1 MEIKLNHNIEF
12 ILNLLKEEGQ
22 GYIVGGFVRD
32 IFLGLNPKDCIEMRD
47 DMEIKLNHNIE
58 FILNLLKE
66 EGQGYIVGGFVRDI
80 FLGLNPKDCD
90 FVTDIEYERLKEI
103 FKKFK
108 PKEMGKHFG
117 IIQIKIDGIPYEI
130 AKMREDIGIP
140 LDRKVQKVEFT
151 KNIYDDLKRRDFTIN
166 AIAYDG
172 EKFYFGE
179 KSKEDIENIDRKVQ
193 KVEFTKNIYDDLKR
207 RDFTINA
214 IAYDGEKFYFG
225 EKSKE
230 DIENKILRFVGD
242 CTQRIKE
249 DPLRILRYFRFL
261 ATKDLKYFPETI
273 DEIKKSKNLIQNLSG
288 DCTQRIKE
296 DPLRIL
302 RYFRFLATK
311 DLKYFP
317 ETIDEIKKSKNLIQN
332 LSAERIRNESSKIIT
347 GKNAYKVLKLMSE
360 NKILEEIIPEWSE
373 TIGFDQKNVHH
384 IYTVDDHIL
393 KSLELTSRDLITRLA
408 VLFHD
413 IGKPRCYTFGE
424 DGQGHF
430 YKHEKYS
437 VEIAEKLML
446 NLKFS
451 KLDTE
456 RVCKIIRYHSLY
468 RQNIDEIF
476 VY

>member
-1 MEIKLNHNIEF
+1 
-12 ILNLLKEEGQ
+12 
-22 GYIVGGFVRD
+22 
-32 IFLGLNPKDCIEMRD
+32 
-47 DMEIKLNHNIE
+47 MEIKLNHNIE

-103 FKKFK
+103 FKNFK

-117 IIQIKIDGIPYEI
+117 IIQIKIGGTPYEI

-151 KNIYDDLKRRDFTIN
+151 KNIN
-166 AIAYDG
+166 
-172 EKFYFGE
+172 
-179 KSKEDIENIDRKVQ
+179 
-193 KVEFTKNIYDDLKR
+193 DDLKR

-230 DIENKILRFVGD
+230 DIENKVLRFV
-242 CTQRIKE
+242 
-249 DPLRILRYFRFL
+249 
-261 ATKDLKYFPETI
+261 
-273 DEIKKSKNLIQNLSG
+273 G

-332 LSAERIRNESSKIIT
+332 LSAERIRDEFSKIIT

-360 NKILEEIIPEWSE
+360 NKILEEIIPEWSK
-373 TIGFDQKNVHH
+373 TIGFDQKNIHH
-384 IYTVDDHIL
+384 IYTVDEHIL
-393 KSLELTSRDLITRLA
+393 KSLELTSRDLIIRLA

-476 VY
+476 VKKMLNRFGEEDLYRYLEVVEADRRTHNNDICNLEDLDQIKTILKKIQETKPPLSMKDLKISGKDLLKVGVPKGKIIGEILDYLMEKVLEDENLNNYETLINLAINYKDRPET

>member
-1 MEIKLNHNIEF
+1 
-12 ILNLLKEEGQ
+12 
-22 GYIVGGFVRD
+22 
-32 IFLGLNPKDCIEMRD
+32 
-47 DMEIKLNHNIE
+47 MEIKLNHNIE

-103 FKKFK
+103 FKNFK

-117 IIQIKIDGIPYEI
+117 IIQIKIGGIPYEI

-179 KSKEDIENIDRKVQ
+179 KSKEDIENKV
-193 KVEFTKNIYDDLKR
+193 
-207 RDFTINA
+207 
-214 IAYDGEKFYFG
+214 
-225 EKSKE
+225 
-230 DIENKILRFVGD
+230 LRFV
-242 CTQRIKE
+242 
-249 DPLRILRYFRFL
+249 
-261 ATKDLKYFPETI
+261 
-273 DEIKKSKNLIQNLSG
+273 G

-332 LSAERIRNESSKIIT
+332 LSAERIRDEFSKIIT

-360 NKILEEIIPEWSE
+360 NKILEEIIPEWSK
-373 TIGFDQKNVHH
+373 TIGFDQKNIHH
-384 IYTVDDHIL
+384 IYTVDEHIL
-393 KSLELTSRDLITRLA
+393 KSLELTSRDLIIRLA

-413 IGKPRCYTFGE
+413 TGKPRCYTFGE

-451 KLDTE
+451 KIDTE
-456 RVCKIIRYHSLY
+456 RVCKIIKYHSLY

-476 VY
+476 VKKMLNRFGEEDLYRYLEVVEADRRTHNNDVCNLEDLEQIKTILKKIQETKPPLSMKDLKISGKDLLKVGVPKGKIIGEILDYLMEKVLEDENLNNYETLINLAINYKDRPET

>member
-12 ILNLLKEEGQ
+12 ILNLLK
-22 GYIVGGFVRD
+22 R
-32 IFLGLNPKDCIEMRD
+32 
-47 DMEIKLNHNIE
+47 
-58 FILNLLKE
+58 

-90 FVTDIEYERLKEI
+90 FVTDIDYERLKEI

-117 IIQIKIDGIPYEI
+117 IIQIKIGGIPYEI
-130 AKMREDIGIP
+130 AKLREDIGTP
-140 LDRKVQKVEFT
+140 LDRKT
-151 KNIYDDLKRRDFTIN
+151 
-166 AIAYDG
+166 
-172 EKFYFGE
+172 
-179 KSKEDIENIDRKVQ
+179 Q

-273 DEIKKSKNLIQNLSG
+273 DEIKKSKNLIQNLS
-288 DCTQRIKE
+288 
-296 DPLRIL
+296 
-302 RYFRFLATK
+302 
-311 DLKYFP
+311 
-317 ETIDEIKKSKNLIQN
+317 
-332 LSAERIRNESSKIIT
+332 AERIRDELNKIII

-360 NKILEEIIPEWSE
+360 NKILEEIIPEWSK
-373 TIGFDQKNVHH
+373 TIGFDQKNIHH

-393 KSLELTSRDLITRLA
+393 KSLEITSKDLITRLA

-413 IGKPRCYTFGE
+413 IGKPVCYTFGE

-451 KLDTE
+451 KIDTE

-476 VY
+476 VKKMLNRFGEEDIYRYLEVVEADRRTHNNDICNLEDLDQIKTILKKIQETKPPLSMKDLKISGKDLLKVGVPKGKIIGEILDYLMEKVLEDENLNNYETLINLAINYKDRPET

>member
-1 MEIKLNHNIEF
+1 
-12 ILNLLKEEGQ
+12 
-22 GYIVGGFVRD
+22 
-32 IFLGLNPKDCIEMRD
+32 
-47 DMEIKLNHNIE
+47 MEIKLNHNIE

-103 FKKFK
+103 FKNFK

-117 IIQIKIDGIPYEI
+117 IIQIKIGGIPYEI

-140 LDRKVQKVEFT
+140 L
-151 KNIYDDLKRRDFTIN
+151 
-166 AIAYDG
+166 
-172 EKFYFGE
+172 
-179 KSKEDIENIDRKVQ
+179 DRKVQ

-273 DEIKKSKNLIQNLSG
+273 DEIKKSKNLIQNLS
-288 DCTQRIKE
+288 
-296 DPLRIL
+296 
-302 RYFRFLATK
+302 
-311 DLKYFP
+311 
-317 ETIDEIKKSKNLIQN
+317 
-332 LSAERIRNESSKIIT
+332 AERIRDEFSKIIT

-360 NKILEEIIPEWSE
+360 NKILEEIIPEWSK
-373 TIGFDQKNVHH
+373 TIGFDQKNIHH
-384 IYTVDDHIL
+384 IYNVDEHIL

-476 VY
+476 VKKMLNRFGEEDLYRYLEVVEADRRTHNNDICNLEDLDQIKTILKKIQETKPPLSMKDLKISGKDLLKVGVPKGKIIGEILDYLMEKVLEDENLNNYETLINLAINYKDRPET

>member
-1 MEIKLNHNIEF
+1 
-12 ILNLLKEEGQ
+12 
-22 GYIVGGFVRD
+22 
-32 IFLGLNPKDCIEMRD
+32 
-47 DMEIKLNHNIE
+47 MEIKLNHNIE

-117 IIQIKIDGIPYEI
+117 IIQIKIGGIPYEI

-140 LDRKVQKVEFT
+140 L
-151 KNIYDDLKRRDFTIN
+151 
-166 AIAYDG
+166 
-172 EKFYFGE
+172 
-179 KSKEDIENIDRKVQ
+179 DRKVQ

-261 ATKDLKYFPETI
+261 ATKDLKYFPEI
-273 DEIKKSKNLIQNLSG
+273 
-288 DCTQRIKE
+288 
-296 DPLRIL
+296 
-302 RYFRFLATK
+302 
-311 DLKYFP
+311 
-317 ETIDEIKKSKNLIQN
+317 IDEIKKSKNLIQN
-332 LSAERIRNESSKIIT
+332 LSAERIRDEFSKTIT

-360 NKILEEIIPEWSE
+360 NKILEEIIPEWSK
-373 TIGFDQKNVHH
+373 TIGFDQKNIHH
-384 IYTVDDHIL
+384 IYTVDEHIL
-393 KSLELTSRDLITRLA
+393 KSLELTSKDLITRLA

-413 IGKPRCYTFGE
+413 IGKPVCYTFGE

-476 VY
+476 VKKMLNRFGEEDLYRYLEVVEADRRTHNNDICNLEDLDQIKTILKKIQETKPPLSMKDLKISGKDLLKVGVPKGKIIGEILDYLMEKVLEDENLNNYETLINLAINYKDRPET

>member
-22 GYIVGGFVRD
+22 GYIVGGF
-32 IFLGLNPKDCIEMRD
+32 I
-47 DMEIKLNHNIE
+47 
-58 FILNLLKE
+58 
-66 EGQGYIVGGFVRDI
+66 RDI

-103 FKKFK
+103 FKNFK

-117 IIQIKIDGIPYEI
+117 IIQIKIGGIPYEI

-140 LDRKVQKVEFT
+140 LDRK
-151 KNIYDDLKRRDFTIN
+151 I
-166 AIAYDG
+166 
-172 EKFYFGE
+172 
-179 KSKEDIENIDRKVQ
+179 Q

-273 DEIKKSKNLIQNLSG
+273 DEIKKSKNLIQNLS
-288 DCTQRIKE
+288 
-296 DPLRIL
+296 
-302 RYFRFLATK
+302 
-311 DLKYFP
+311 
-317 ETIDEIKKSKNLIQN
+317 
-332 LSAERIRNESSKIIT
+332 AERIRDEFSKIIT

-360 NKILEEIIPEWSE
+360 NKILEEIIPEWSK
-373 TIGFDQKNVHH
+373 TIGFDQKNIHH
-384 IYTVDDHIL
+384 IYTVDEHIL

-476 VY
+476 VKKMLNRFGEEDLYRYLEVVEADRRTHNNDICNLEDLDQIKTILKKIQETKPPLSMKDLKISGKDLLKVGVPKGKIIGEILDYLMEKVLEDENLNNYETLINLAINYKDRPET

>member
-1 MEIKLNHNIEF
+1 
-12 ILNLLKEEGQ
+12 
-22 GYIVGGFVRD
+22 
-32 IFLGLNPKDCIEMRD
+32 
-47 DMEIKLNHNIE
+47 MEIKLNHNIE

-103 FKKFK
+103 FKNFK

-140 LDRKVQKVEFT
+140 LDRK
-151 KNIYDDLKRRDFTIN
+151 I
-166 AIAYDG
+166 
-172 EKFYFGE
+172 
-179 KSKEDIENIDRKVQ
+179 Q

-230 DIENKILRFVGD
+230 DIENKVLRFVGD

-261 ATKDLKYFPETI
+261 ATKDLKYF
-273 DEIKKSKNLIQNLSG
+273 L
-288 DCTQRIKE
+288 
-296 DPLRIL
+296 
-302 RYFRFLATK
+302 
-311 DLKYFP
+311 

-332 LSAERIRNESSKIIT
+332 LSAERIRDEFSKIIT

-360 NKILEEIIPEWSE
+360 NKILEEIILEWSK
-373 TIGFDQKNVHH
+373 TIGFDQKNIHH
-384 IYTVDDHIL
+384 IYNVDEHIL

-476 VY
+476 VKKMLNRFGEEDLYRYLEVVEADRRTHNNDICNLEDLDQIKTILKKIQETKPPLSMKDLKISGKDLLKVGVPKGKIIGEILDYLMEKVLEDENLNNYETLINLAINYKDRPET

>member
-1 MEIKLNHNIEF
+1 
-12 ILNLLKEEGQ
+12 
-22 GYIVGGFVRD
+22 
-32 IFLGLNPKDCIEMRD
+32 
-47 DMEIKLNHNIE
+47 MEIKLNHNIE

-117 IIQIKIDGIPYEI
+117 IIQIKIGGIPYEI

-140 LDRKVQKVEFT
+140 LDRK
-151 KNIYDDLKRRDFTIN
+151 I
-166 AIAYDG
+166 
-172 EKFYFGE
+172 
-179 KSKEDIENIDRKVQ
+179 Q

-230 DIENKILRFVGD
+230 DIENKVLRFVGD

-261 ATKDLKYFPETI
+261 ATKDLKFF
-273 DEIKKSKNLIQNLSG
+273 Q
-288 DCTQRIKE
+288 
-296 DPLRIL
+296 
-302 RYFRFLATK
+302 
-311 DLKYFP
+311 

-332 LSAERIRNESSKIIT
+332 LSAERIRDEFSKIIT

-360 NKILEEIIPEWSE
+360 NKILEEIIPEWSK
-373 TIGFDQKNVHH
+373 TIGFDQKNIHH
-384 IYTVDDHIL
+384 IYTVDEHIL
-393 KSLELTSRDLITRLA
+393 KSLELTSRDLIIRLA

-451 KLDTE
+451 KIDTE
-456 RVCKIIRYHSLY
+456 RVCKIIKYHSLY

-476 VY
+476 VKKMLNRFGEEDIYRYLEVVEADRKTHNNDICNLEDLEQIKTILKKIQETKPPLSIKDLKISGKDLLKVGVPKGKIIGEILDYLMEKVLEDENLNNYETLINLAINYKDRPET

>member
-1 MEIKLNHNIEF
+1 MEIKLNPNIEF

-32 IFLGLNPKDCIEMRD
+32 IFLGLD
-47 DMEIKLNHNIE
+47 
-58 FILNLLKE
+58 
-66 EGQGYIVGGFVRDI
+66 
-80 FLGLNPKDCD
+80 PKDCD

-108 PKEMGKHFG
+108 PKELGKHFG
-117 IIQIKIDGIPYEI
+117 IIQIKIGGIPYEI

-140 LDRKVQKVEFT
+140 LDRKIQKVEFT
-151 KNIYDDLKRRDFTIN
+151 
-166 AIAYDG
+166 
-172 EKFYFGE
+172 
-179 KSKEDIENIDRKVQ
+179 Q
-193 KVEFTKNIYDDLKR
+193 NIYDDLKR

-230 DIENKILRFVGD
+230 DIENKVLKFVGD

-261 ATKDLKYFPETI
+261 ATKDLKFFQETI
-273 DEIKKSKNLIQNLSG
+273 EEIKKSKNLI
-288 DCTQRIKE
+288 K
-296 DPLRIL
+296 
-302 RYFRFLATK
+302 
-311 DLKYFP
+311 
-317 ETIDEIKKSKNLIQN
+317 N
-332 LSAERIRNESSKIIT
+332 LSAERIRDEFSKIIT
-347 GKNAYKVLKLMSE
+347 GKNGYEILKLMSE

-373 TIGFDQKNVHH
+373 TIGFDQKNIHH
-384 IYTVDDHIL
+384 IYTVDKHIL

-446 NLKFS
+446 NLRFS

-456 RVCKIIRYHSLY
+456 RVCKIIKYHSFY

-476 VY
+476 VKKMLNRFGEEDIHRYLEVVEADRRTHNKEICNLEDLDQIKTILKKIQETKPPLSMKDLKISGKDLLKVGIPKGKIIGEILDYLMEKVLEDESLNNYDTLISLAIDYKNRPET

>member
-1 MEIKLNHNIEF
+1 MEIKLNPNIEF

-32 IFLGLNPKDCIEMRD
+32 IFLGLD
-47 DMEIKLNHNIE
+47 
-58 FILNLLKE
+58 
-66 EGQGYIVGGFVRDI
+66 
-80 FLGLNPKDCD
+80 PKDCD

-117 IIQIKIDGIPYEI
+117 IIQIKIGGIPYEI

-140 LDRKVQKVEFT
+140 LDRKIQKVEFT
-151 KNIYDDLKRRDFTIN
+151 QNIYDDLKRRDFTIN

-179 KSKEDIENIDRKVQ
+179 KSE
-193 KVEFTKNIYDDLKR
+193 
-207 RDFTINA
+207 
-214 IAYDGEKFYFG
+214 
-225 EKSKE
+225 E
-230 DIENKILRFVGD
+230 DIENKVLRFVGD

-261 ATKDLKYFPETI
+261 ATKDLKFFQETI
-273 DEIKKSKNLIQNLSG
+273 EEIKKSKNLI
-288 DCTQRIKE
+288 K
-296 DPLRIL
+296 
-302 RYFRFLATK
+302 
-311 DLKYFP
+311 
-317 ETIDEIKKSKNLIQN
+317 N
-332 LSAERIRNESSKIIT
+332 LSAERIRDEFSKIIT
-347 GKNAYKVLKLMSE
+347 GKNGYEILKLMSE
-360 NKILEEIIPEWSE
+360 NKILEEIIPEWRE
-373 TIGFDQKNVHH
+373 TIGFDQKNIHH
-384 IYTVDDHIL
+384 IYTVDEHIL
-393 KSLELTSRDLITRLA
+393 KSLELTGRDLITRLA

-446 NLKFS
+446 NLRFS

-456 RVCKIIRYHSLY
+456 RVCKIIKYHSLY

-476 VY
+476 VKKMLNRFGEEDIYRYLEVVEADRRTHNKEICNLEDLEQIKSILKKIQENKPPLSMKDLKISGKDLLKVGTPKGKIIGEILDYLMEKVLEDESLNNYDTLISLAINYKNRPET

>member
-12 ILNLLKEEGQ
+12 ILNLLKGEGQ

-32 IFLGLNPKDCIEMRD
+32 IFLGLD
-47 DMEIKLNHNIE
+47 
-58 FILNLLKE
+58 
-66 EGQGYIVGGFVRDI
+66 
-80 FLGLNPKDCD
+80 PKDCD

-103 FKKFK
+103 FKNFK

-140 LDRKVQKVEFT
+140 L
-151 KNIYDDLKRRDFTIN
+151 
-166 AIAYDG
+166 
-172 EKFYFGE
+172 
-179 KSKEDIENIDRKVQ
+179 DRKVQ

-273 DEIKKSKNLIQNLSG
+273 E
-288 DCTQRIKE
+288 
-296 DPLRIL
+296 
-302 RYFRFLATK
+302 
-311 DLKYFP
+311 
-317 ETIDEIKKSKNLIQN
+317 EIKKSKNLIQN
-332 LSAERIRNESSKIIT
+332 LSAERIRDEFSKIII

-360 NKILEEIIPEWSE
+360 NKILEEIIPEWSK
-373 TIGFDQKNVHH
+373 TIGFDQKNIHH
-384 IYTVDDHIL
+384 IYTVDEHIL
-393 KSLELTSRDLITRLA
+393 KSLELTNGDLITRLA

-413 IGKPRCYTFGE
+413 IGKPICYTFGE

-456 RVCKIIRYHSLY
+456 RVCKIIKYHSLY
-468 RQNIDEIF
+468 RQSIDEIF
-476 VY
+476 VKKMLNRFGEEDLYRYLEVVEADRRTHNNDICNLEDLDQIKTILKKIQETKPPLSVKDLKISGKDLLKVGVPKGKIIGEILDYLMEKVLEDENLNNYETLINLAINYKK

>member
-1 MEIKLNHNIEF
+1 
-12 ILNLLKEEGQ
+12 
-22 GYIVGGFVRD
+22 
-32 IFLGLNPKDCIEMRD
+32 
-47 DMEIKLNHNIE
+47 MEIKLNHNIE

-117 IIQIKIDGIPYEI
+117 IIQIKIGGIPYEI

-172 EKFYFGE
+172 EKFYFG
-179 KSKEDIENIDRKVQ
+179 K
-193 KVEFTKNIYDDLKR
+193 
-207 RDFTINA
+207 
-214 IAYDGEKFYFG
+214 
-225 EKSKE
+225 KSKE
-230 DIENKILRFVGD
+230 DIENKVLRFV
-242 CTQRIKE
+242 
-249 DPLRILRYFRFL
+249 
-261 ATKDLKYFPETI
+261 
-273 DEIKKSKNLIQNLSG
+273 G

-332 LSAERIRNESSKIIT
+332 LSAERIRDEFSKTIT

-360 NKILEEIIPEWSE
+360 NKILEEIIPEWSK
-373 TIGFDQKNVHH
+373 TIGFDQKNIHH
-384 IYTVDDHIL
+384 IYTVDEHIL
-393 KSLELTSRDLITRLA
+393 KSLELTSRDLIIRLA

-456 RVCKIIRYHSLY
+456 RVCKIIKYHSLY

-476 VY
+476 VKKMLNRFGEEDLYRYLEVVEADRRTHNNDICNLEDLEKIKTILKKIQETKPPLSMKDLKISGKDLLKVGVPKGKIIGEILDYLMEKVLEDENLNNYEALINLAINYKDRPEM

>member
-1 MEIKLNHNIEF
+1 MEIKLNRNIEF

-32 IFLGLNPKDCIEMRD
+32 IFLGLD
-47 DMEIKLNHNIE
+47 
-58 FILNLLKE
+58 
-66 EGQGYIVGGFVRDI
+66 
-80 FLGLNPKDCD
+80 PKDCD

-108 PKEMGKHFG
+108 PKEMGKYFG
-117 IIQIKIDGIPYEI
+117 IIQIKIGGIPYEI
-130 AKMREDIGIP
+130 AKMREDIGVP
-140 LDRKVQKVEFT
+140 LDRKIQKVEFT

-166 AIAYDG
+166 AIAYD
-172 EKFYFGE
+172 
-179 KSKEDIENIDRKVQ
+179 R
-193 KVEFTKNIYDDLKR
+193 
-207 RDFTINA
+207 
-214 IAYDGEKFYFG
+214 EKFYFG

-230 DIENKILRFVGD
+230 DIENKVLRFVGD

-261 ATKDLKYFPETI
+261 ATKDLKFFQETI
-273 DEIKKSKNLIQNLSG
+273 EEIKKSKHLI
-288 DCTQRIKE
+288 K
-296 DPLRIL
+296 
-302 RYFRFLATK
+302 
-311 DLKYFP
+311 
-317 ETIDEIKKSKNLIQN
+317 N
-332 LSAERIRNESSKIIT
+332 LSAERIRDEFSRIII

-360 NKILEEIIPEWSE
+360 NKILEEIIPEWSK
-373 TIGFDQKNVHH
+373 TIGFDQKNIHH
-384 IYTVDDHIL
+384 IYTIDEHIL

-476 VY
+476 VKKMLNRFGEEDIYRYLEVVEADRKTHNNDICNLEDLEQIKTILKKIQETKPPLSMKDLKISGKDLLKVGVPKGKIIGEILDYLMEKVLEDENLNNYETLINLAINYKDRSET

>member
-1 MEIKLNHNIEF
+1 
-12 ILNLLKEEGQ
+12 
-22 GYIVGGFVRD
+22 
-32 IFLGLNPKDCIEMRD
+32 
-47 DMEIKLNHNIE
+47 MEIKLNHNIE

-103 FKKFK
+103 FKNFK

-117 IIQIKIDGIPYEI
+117 IIQIKIGGTPYEI

-172 EKFYFGE
+172 EK
-179 KSKEDIENIDRKVQ
+179 I
-193 KVEFTKNIYDDLKR
+193 
-207 RDFTINA
+207 
-214 IAYDGEKFYFG
+214 YFG

-230 DIENKILRFVGD
+230 DIENKILRFVGE

-261 ATKDLKYFPETI
+261 ATKDLKFFQETI
-273 DEIKKSKNLIQNLSG
+273 EEIKKSKDLI
-288 DCTQRIKE
+288 K
-296 DPLRIL
+296 
-302 RYFRFLATK
+302 
-311 DLKYFP
+311 
-317 ETIDEIKKSKNLIQN
+317 N
-332 LSAERIRNESSKIIT
+332 LSAERIRDEFSKIIT
-347 GKNAYKVLKLMSE
+347 GKNSYKVLKLMSE

-373 TIGFDQKNVHH
+373 TIGFDQKNIHH
-384 IYTVDDHIL
+384 IYTVDEHIL
-393 KSLELTSRDLITRLA
+393 KSLEFTKEDLITRLA

-430 YKHEKYS
+430 YRHEKYS
-437 VEIAEKLML
+437 VEIAENIML
-446 NLKFS
+446 KLKFS
-451 KLDTE
+451 RLDTE

-476 VY
+476 VKKLLNRFGEEDLYRFLEVVEADRKTHNNDICNLEDLNQIKIFLKKIQETKPPLSIKDLKITGKNLLKLGIPKGKIIGEILDYLMEKVLEDENLNNYETLINLAINYKK

>member
-22 GYIVGGFVRD
+22 G
-32 IFLGLNPKDCIEMRD
+32 C
-47 DMEIKLNHNIE
+47 
-58 FILNLLKE
+58 
-66 EGQGYIVGGFVRDI
+66 IVGGFVRDI

-103 FKKFK
+103 FKNFK

-117 IIQIKIDGIPYEI
+117 IIQIKIGGIPYEI

-179 KSKEDIENIDRKVQ
+179 KSKEDIENKV
-193 KVEFTKNIYDDLKR
+193 
-207 RDFTINA
+207 
-214 IAYDGEKFYFG
+214 
-225 EKSKE
+225 
-230 DIENKILRFVGD
+230 LRFV
-242 CTQRIKE
+242 
-249 DPLRILRYFRFL
+249 
-261 ATKDLKYFPETI
+261 
-273 DEIKKSKNLIQNLSG
+273 G

-332 LSAERIRNESSKIIT
+332 LSAERIRDEFSKIIT

-360 NKILEEIIPEWSE
+360 NKILEEIIPEWSK
-373 TIGFDQKNVHH
+373 TIGFDQKNIHH
-384 IYTVDDHIL
+384 IYTVDEHIL
-393 KSLELTSRDLITRLA
+393 KSLELTSRDLIIRLA

-451 KLDTE
+451 KIDTE
-456 RVCKIIRYHSLY
+456 RVCKIIKYHSLY

-476 VY
+476 VKKMLNRFGEEDLYRYLEVVEADRRTHNNDVCNLEDLEQIKTILKKIQETKPPLSIKDLKISGKDLLKVGVPKGKIIGEILDYLMEKVLEDENLNNYETLINLAINYKDRPET

>member
-32 IFLGLNPKDCIEMRD
+32 IFLGLD
-47 DMEIKLNHNIE
+47 
-58 FILNLLKE
+58 
-66 EGQGYIVGGFVRDI
+66 
-80 FLGLNPKDCD
+80 PKDCD

-117 IIQIKIDGIPYEI
+117 IIQIKIGGIPYEI

-179 KSKEDIENIDRKVQ
+179 KSKEDIENKV
-193 KVEFTKNIYDDLKR
+193 
-207 RDFTINA
+207 
-214 IAYDGEKFYFG
+214 
-225 EKSKE
+225 
-230 DIENKILRFVGD
+230 LRFV
-242 CTQRIKE
+242 
-249 DPLRILRYFRFL
+249 
-261 ATKDLKYFPETI
+261 
-273 DEIKKSKNLIQNLSG
+273 G

-332 LSAERIRNESSKIIT
+332 LSAERIRDEFSKTIT

-360 NKILEEIIPEWSE
+360 NKILEEIIPEWSK
-373 TIGFDQKNVHH
+373 TIGFDQKNIHH
-384 IYTVDDHIL
+384 IYTVDEHIL

-476 VY
+476 VKKMLNRFGEEDIYRYLEVVEADRKTHNNDICNLEDLEQIKTILKKIQETKPPLSIKDLKISGKDLLKVGVPKGKIIGEILDYLMEKVLEDENLNNYETLINLAINYKDRPET

>member
-1 MEIKLNHNIEF
+1 
-12 ILNLLKEEGQ
+12 
-22 GYIVGGFVRD
+22 
-32 IFLGLNPKDCIEMRD
+32 
-47 DMEIKLNHNIE
+47 MEIKLNHNIE

-117 IIQIKIDGIPYEI
+117 IIQIKIGGIPYEI

-140 LDRKVQKVEFT
+140 L
-151 KNIYDDLKRRDFTIN
+151 
-166 AIAYDG
+166 
-172 EKFYFGE
+172 
-179 KSKEDIENIDRKVQ
+179 DRKVQ

-273 DEIKKSKNLIQNLSG
+273 DEIKKSKNLIQNLS
-288 DCTQRIKE
+288 
-296 DPLRIL
+296 
-302 RYFRFLATK
+302 
-311 DLKYFP
+311 
-317 ETIDEIKKSKNLIQN
+317 
-332 LSAERIRNESSKIIT
+332 AERIRDEFSKIIT

-360 NKILEEIIPEWSE
+360 NKILEEIIPEWSK
-373 TIGFDQKNVHH
+373 TIGFDQKNIHH
-384 IYTVDDHIL
+384 IYTVDEHIL

-476 VY
+476 VKKMLNRFGEEDIYRYLEVVEADRRTHNNDICNLEDLDQIKTILKKIQETKPPLSMKDLKISGKDLLKVGVPKGKIIGEILDYLMEKVLEDENLNNYETLIKLAINYKDRPET

>member
-1 MEIKLNHNIEF
+1 
-12 ILNLLKEEGQ
+12 
-22 GYIVGGFVRD
+22 
-32 IFLGLNPKDCIEMRD
+32 
-47 DMEIKLNHNIE
+47 MEIKLNHNIE

-117 IIQIKIDGIPYEI
+117 IIQIKIGGIPYEI

-179 KSKEDIENIDRKVQ
+179 N
-193 KVEFTKNIYDDLKR
+193 
-207 RDFTINA
+207 
-214 IAYDGEKFYFG
+214 
-225 EKSKE
+225 SKE
-230 DIENKILRFVGD
+230 DIENKVLRFV
-242 CTQRIKE
+242 
-249 DPLRILRYFRFL
+249 
-261 ATKDLKYFPETI
+261 
-273 DEIKKSKNLIQNLSG
+273 G

-332 LSAERIRNESSKIIT
+332 LSAERIRDEFSKTIT

-360 NKILEEIIPEWSE
+360 NKILEEIIPEWSK
-373 TIGFDQKNVHH
+373 TIGFDQKNIHH
-384 IYTVDDHIL
+384 IYTVDEHIL
-393 KSLELTSRDLITRLA
+393 KSLELTNGDLITRLA

-476 VY
+476 VKKMLNRFGEEDLYRYLEVVEADRRTHNNDICNLEDLDQIKTILKKIQETKPPLSMKDLKISGKDLLKVGVPKGKIIGEILDYLMEKVLEDENLNNYETLINLAINYKDRPET

>member
-1 MEIKLNHNIEF
+1 
-12 ILNLLKEEGQ
+12 
-22 GYIVGGFVRD
+22 
-32 IFLGLNPKDCIEMRD
+32 
-47 DMEIKLNHNIE
+47 MEIKLNHNIE

-103 FKKFK
+103 FKNFK

-117 IIQIKIDGIPYEI
+117 IIQIKIGGTPYEI

-172 EKFYFGE
+172 EK
-179 KSKEDIENIDRKVQ
+179 I
-193 KVEFTKNIYDDLKR
+193 
-207 RDFTINA
+207 
-214 IAYDGEKFYFG
+214 YFG

-230 DIENKILRFVGD
+230 DIENKILRFVG
-242 CTQRIKE
+242 E
-249 DPLRILRYFRFL
+249 
-261 ATKDLKYFPETI
+261 
-273 DEIKKSKNLIQNLSG
+273 
-288 DCTQRIKE
+288 CTQRIKE

-332 LSAERIRNESSKIIT
+332 LSAERIRDEFSKIIT
-347 GKNAYKVLKLMSE
+347 GKNAYKVLKVMSE
-360 NKILEEIIPEWSE
+360 NKILEEIIPEWSK
-373 TIGFDQKNVHH
+373 TIGFDQKNIHH
-384 IYTVDDHIL
+384 IYTIDEHIL
-393 KSLELTSRDLITRLA
+393 KSLEFTSRDLITRLA

-413 IGKPRCYTFGE
+413 IGKPRCYTFEE

-437 VEIAEKLML
+437 IEIAEKLML

-468 RQNIDEIF
+468 RQSIDEIF
-476 VY
+476 VKKMLNRFGEEDLYRYLEVVEADRRTHNNDVCNLEDLEQIKNILKKIQETKPPLSIKDLKISGKDLLKVGVSKGKIIGEILDYLMEKVLEDENLNNYETLINLAINYKDRPET

>member
-12 ILNLLKEEGQ
+12 ILNLLKREGQ
-22 GYIVGGFVRD
+22 GYIVGGFTRD
-32 IFLGLNPKDCIEMRD
+32 IFLGLD
-47 DMEIKLNHNIE
+47 
-58 FILNLLKE
+58 
-66 EGQGYIVGGFVRDI
+66 
-80 FLGLNPKDCD
+80 PKDCD
-90 FVTDIEYERLKEI
+90 FVTDIDYERLKEI

-140 LDRKVQKVEFT
+140 LDRKIQEVEFT

-179 KSKEDIENIDRKVQ
+179 RSKEDV
-193 KVEFTKNIYDDLKR
+193 
-207 RDFTINA
+207 
-214 IAYDGEKFYFG
+214 
-225 EKSKE
+225 
-230 DIENKILRFVGD
+230 ENKILRFVGD

-261 ATKDLKYFPETI
+261 ATKDLKFFQETI
-273 DEIKKSKNLIQNLSG
+273 EEIKKSKDLI
-288 DCTQRIKE
+288 K
-296 DPLRIL
+296 
-302 RYFRFLATK
+302 
-311 DLKYFP
+311 
-317 ETIDEIKKSKNLIQN
+317 N
-332 LSAERIRNESSKIIT
+332 LSAERIRDEFSKIIT
-347 GKNAYKVLKLMSE
+347 GKNSYKVLKLMSE

-373 TIGFDQKNVHH
+373 TIGFDQKNIHH
-384 IYTVDDHIL
+384 IYTVDEHIL
-393 KSLELTSRDLITRLA
+393 KSLEFTKEDLITRLA

-430 YKHEKYS
+430 YRHEKYS
-437 VEIAEKLML
+437 VEIAENIML
-446 NLKFS
+446 KLKFS
-451 KLDTE
+451 RLDTE

-476 VY
+476 VKKLLNRFGEEDLYRFLEVVEADRKTHNNDICNLEDLNQIKIFLKKIQETKPPLSIKDLKITGKNLLKLGIPKGKIIGEILDYLMEKVLEDESLNTYETLIELSKNYKK

>member
-1 MEIKLNHNIEF
+1 
-12 ILNLLKEEGQ
+12 
-22 GYIVGGFVRD
+22 
-32 IFLGLNPKDCIEMRD
+32 
-47 DMEIKLNHNIE
+47 MEIKLNHNIE

-117 IIQIKIDGIPYEI
+117 IIQIKIGGIPYEI

-140 LDRKVQKVEFT
+140 L
-151 KNIYDDLKRRDFTIN
+151 
-166 AIAYDG
+166 
-172 EKFYFGE
+172 
-179 KSKEDIENIDRKVQ
+179 DRKVQ

-273 DEIKKSKNLIQNLSG
+273 DEIKKSKNLIQNLS
-288 DCTQRIKE
+288 
-296 DPLRIL
+296 
-302 RYFRFLATK
+302 
-311 DLKYFP
+311 
-317 ETIDEIKKSKNLIQN
+317 
-332 LSAERIRNESSKIIT
+332 AERIRDELNKIII

-360 NKILEEIIPEWSE
+360 NKILEEIIPEWSK
-373 TIGFDQKNVHH
+373 TIGFDQKNIYH
-384 IYTVDDHIL
+384 IYTVDEHIL
-393 KSLELTSRDLITRLA
+393 KSLELTNGDLITRLA

-451 KLDTE
+451 KLDIE
-456 RVCKIIRYHSLY
+456 RVCKIIKYHSLY
-468 RQNIDEIF
+468 RENIDEIF
-476 VY
+476 VKKMLNRFGEEDLYRYLEVVEADRRTHNNDVCNLEDLEQIKTILKKIQETKPPLSIKDLKISGKDLLKVGVPKGKIIGEILDYLMEKVLEDENLNNYETLINLAINYKDRPET

>member
-22 GYIVGGFVRD
+22 GYIVGGF
-32 IFLGLNPKDCIEMRD
+32 I
-47 DMEIKLNHNIE
+47 
-58 FILNLLKE
+58 
-66 EGQGYIVGGFVRDI
+66 RDI

-103 FKKFK
+103 FKNFK

-117 IIQIKIDGIPYEI
+117 IIQIKIGGIPYEI

-179 KSKEDIENIDRKVQ
+179 KSKEDIENKV
-193 KVEFTKNIYDDLKR
+193 
-207 RDFTINA
+207 
-214 IAYDGEKFYFG
+214 
-225 EKSKE
+225 
-230 DIENKILRFVGD
+230 LRFV
-242 CTQRIKE
+242 
-249 DPLRILRYFRFL
+249 
-261 ATKDLKYFPETI
+261 
-273 DEIKKSKNLIQNLSG
+273 G

-332 LSAERIRNESSKIIT
+332 LSAERIRDEFSKIIT

-360 NKILEEIIPEWSE
+360 NKILEEIIPEWSK
-373 TIGFDQKNVHH
+373 TIGFDQKNIHH
-384 IYTVDDHIL
+384 IYTVDEHIL
-393 KSLELTSRDLITRLA
+393 KSLELTSRDLIIRLA

-476 VY
+476 VKKMLNRFGEEDIYRYLEVVEADRKTHNNDICNLEDLEQIKTILKKIQETKPPLSIKDLKISGKDLLKVGVPKGKIIGEILDYLMEKVLEDENLNNYETLINLAINYKDRPET

>member
-12 ILNLLKEEGQ
+12 ILNLLREEGQ

-32 IFLGLNPKDCIEMRD
+32 IFLE
-47 DMEIKLNHNIE
+47 
-58 FILNLLKE
+58 
-66 EGQGYIVGGFVRDI
+66 
-80 FLGLNPKDCD
+80 LNPKDCD

-103 FKKFK
+103 FKNFK

-117 IIQIKIDGIPYEI
+117 IIQIKIGGIPYEI

-179 KSKEDIENIDRKVQ
+179 N
-193 KVEFTKNIYDDLKR
+193 
-207 RDFTINA
+207 
-214 IAYDGEKFYFG
+214 
-225 EKSKE
+225 SKE

-261 ATKDLKYFPETI
+261 ATKDLKYF
-273 DEIKKSKNLIQNLSG
+273 L
-288 DCTQRIKE
+288 
-296 DPLRIL
+296 
-302 RYFRFLATK
+302 
-311 DLKYFP
+311 

-332 LSAERIRNESSKIIT
+332 LSAERIRDEFSKIIT

-360 NKILEEIIPEWSE
+360 NKILEEIIPEWSK
-373 TIGFDQKNVHH
+373 TIGFDQKNIHH
-384 IYTVDDHIL
+384 IYTVDEHIL
-393 KSLELTSRDLITRLA
+393 KSLELTSRDLIIRLA

-413 IGKPRCYTFGE
+413 TGKPRCYTFGE

-451 KLDTE
+451 KIDTE
-456 RVCKIIRYHSLY
+456 RVCKIIKYHSLY

-476 VY
+476 VKKMLNRFGEEDLYRYLEVVEADRRTHNNDVCNLEDLEQIKTILKKIQETKPPLSMKDLKISGKDLLKVGVPKGKIIGEILDYLMEKVLEDENLNNYETLINLAINYKDRPET

>member
-1 MEIKLNHNIEF
+1 
-12 ILNLLKEEGQ
+12 
-22 GYIVGGFVRD
+22 
-32 IFLGLNPKDCIEMRD
+32 
-47 DMEIKLNHNIE
+47 MEIKLNHNIE

-108 PKEMGKHFG
+108 PKEMGKYFG
-117 IIQIKIDGIPYEI
+117 IIQIKIGGIPYEI

-179 KSKEDIENIDRKVQ
+179 KSKEDIENKV
-193 KVEFTKNIYDDLKR
+193 
-207 RDFTINA
+207 
-214 IAYDGEKFYFG
+214 
-225 EKSKE
+225 
-230 DIENKILRFVGD
+230 LRFV
-242 CTQRIKE
+242 
-249 DPLRILRYFRFL
+249 
-261 ATKDLKYFPETI
+261 
-273 DEIKKSKNLIQNLSG
+273 G

-332 LSAERIRNESSKIIT
+332 LSAERIRDEFSKTIT

-360 NKILEEIIPEWSE
+360 NKILEEIIPEWSK
-373 TIGFDQKNVHH
+373 TIGFDQKNIHH
-384 IYTVDDHIL
+384 IYTVDEHIL
-393 KSLELTSRDLITRLA
+393 KSLELTSRDLIIRLA

-476 VY
+476 VKKMLNRFGEEDIYRYLEVVEADRKTHNNDICNLEDLEQIKTILKKIQETKPPLSMKDLKISGKDLLKVGVPKGKIIGEILDYLMEKVLEDENLNNYETLINLAINYKDRPET

>member
-12 ILNLLKEEGQ
+12 ILKLLKEEGQ
-22 GYIVGGFVRD
+22 GYT
-32 IFLGLNPKDCIEMRD
+32 
-47 DMEIKLNHNIE
+47 
-58 FILNLLKE
+58 
-66 EGQGYIVGGFVRDI
+66 VGGFVRDI

-103 FKKFK
+103 FKNFK

-117 IIQIKIDGIPYEI
+117 IIQIKIGGIPYEI

-140 LDRKVQKVEFT
+140 L
-151 KNIYDDLKRRDFTIN
+151 
-166 AIAYDG
+166 
-172 EKFYFGE
+172 
-179 KSKEDIENIDRKVQ
+179 DRKVQ

-273 DEIKKSKNLIQNLSG
+273 DEIKKSKNLIQNLS
-288 DCTQRIKE
+288 
-296 DPLRIL
+296 
-302 RYFRFLATK
+302 
-311 DLKYFP
+311 
-317 ETIDEIKKSKNLIQN
+317 
-332 LSAERIRNESSKIIT
+332 AERIRDEFSKIIT

-360 NKILEEIIPEWSE
+360 NKILEEIIPEWSK
-373 TIGFDQKNVHH
+373 TIGFDQKNIHH
-384 IYTVDDHIL
+384 IYTVDEHIL
-393 KSLELTSRDLITRLA
+393 KSLELTSRDLIIRLA

-413 IGKPRCYTFGE
+413 TGKPRCYTFGE

-451 KLDTE
+451 KIDTE
-456 RVCKIIRYHSLY
+456 RVCKIIKYHSLY

-476 VY
+476 VKKMLNRFGEEDLYRYLEVVEADRRTHNNDVCNLEDLEQIKTILKKIQETKPPLSMKDLKISGKDLLKVGVPKGKIIGEILDYLMEKVLEDENLNNYETLINLAINYKDRPET

>member
-1 MEIKLNHNIEF
+1 
-12 ILNLLKEEGQ
+12 
-22 GYIVGGFVRD
+22 
-32 IFLGLNPKDCIEMRD
+32 
-47 DMEIKLNHNIE
+47 MEIKLNHNIE

-103 FKKFK
+103 FKNFK

-117 IIQIKIDGIPYEI
+117 IIQIKIGGTPYEI

-179 KSKEDIENIDRKVQ
+179 N
-193 KVEFTKNIYDDLKR
+193 
-207 RDFTINA
+207 
-214 IAYDGEKFYFG
+214 
-225 EKSKE
+225 SKE

-261 ATKDLKYFPETI
+261 ATKDLKYF
-273 DEIKKSKNLIQNLSG
+273 L
-288 DCTQRIKE
+288 
-296 DPLRIL
+296 
-302 RYFRFLATK
+302 
-311 DLKYFP
+311 

-332 LSAERIRNESSKIIT
+332 LSAERIRDEFSKIIT

-360 NKILEEIIPEWSE
+360 NKILEEIIPEWSK
-373 TIGFDQKNVHH
+373 TIGFDQKNIHH
-384 IYTVDDHIL
+384 IYTVDEHIL
-393 KSLELTSRDLITRLA
+393 KSLELTSRDLIIRLA

-476 VY
+476 VKKMLNRFGEEDIYRYLEVVEADRKTHNNDICNLEDLEQIKTILKKIQETKPPLSIKDLKISGKDLLKVGVPKGKIIGEILDYLMEKVLEDENLNNYETLINLAINYKDRPET

>member
-1 MEIKLNHNIEF
+1 
-12 ILNLLKEEGQ
+12 
-22 GYIVGGFVRD
+22 
-32 IFLGLNPKDCIEMRD
+32 
-47 DMEIKLNHNIE
+47 MEIKLNHNIE

-103 FKKFK
+103 FKNFK

-117 IIQIKIDGIPYEI
+117 IIQIKIGGTPYEI

-179 KSKEDIENIDRKVQ
+179 N
-193 KVEFTKNIYDDLKR
+193 
-207 RDFTINA
+207 
-214 IAYDGEKFYFG
+214 
-225 EKSKE
+225 SKE
-230 DIENKILRFVGD
+230 DIENKVLRFVGD

-261 ATKDLKYFPETI
+261 ATKDLKYF
-273 DEIKKSKNLIQNLSG
+273 L
-288 DCTQRIKE
+288 
-296 DPLRIL
+296 
-302 RYFRFLATK
+302 
-311 DLKYFP
+311 

-332 LSAERIRNESSKIIT
+332 LSAERIRDEFSKTIT

-360 NKILEEIIPEWSE
+360 NKILEEIIPEWSK
-373 TIGFDQKNVHH
+373 TIGFDQKNIHH
-384 IYTVDDHIL
+384 IYTVDEHIL
-393 KSLELTSRDLITRLA
+393 KSLELTSRDLIIRLA

-413 IGKPRCYTFGE
+413 TGKPRCYTFGE

-451 KLDTE
+451 KIDTE
-456 RVCKIIRYHSLY
+456 RVCKIIKYHSLY

-476 VY
+476 VKKMLNRFGEEDIYRYLEVVEADRKTHNNDICNLEDLEQIKTILKKIQETKPPLSMKDLKISGKDLLKVGVPKGKIIGEILDYLMEKVLEDENLNNYETLINLAINYKDRPET

>member
-1 MEIKLNHNIEF
+1 
-12 ILNLLKEEGQ
+12 
-22 GYIVGGFVRD
+22 
-32 IFLGLNPKDCIEMRD
+32 
-47 DMEIKLNHNIE
+47 MEIKLNHNIE

-117 IIQIKIDGIPYEI
+117 IIQIKIGGIPYEI

-179 KSKEDIENIDRKVQ
+179 KSKEDIENKV
-193 KVEFTKNIYDDLKR
+193 
-207 RDFTINA
+207 
-214 IAYDGEKFYFG
+214 
-225 EKSKE
+225 
-230 DIENKILRFVGD
+230 LRFVGD

-273 DEIKKSKNLIQNLSG
+273 E
-288 DCTQRIKE
+288 
-296 DPLRIL
+296 
-302 RYFRFLATK
+302 
-311 DLKYFP
+311 
-317 ETIDEIKKSKNLIQN
+317 EIKKSKNLIQN
-332 LSAERIRNESSKIIT
+332 LSAERIRDEFSKIIT

-360 NKILEEIIPEWSE
+360 NKILEEIIPEWSK
-373 TIGFDQKNVHH
+373 TIGFDQKNIHH
-384 IYTVDDHIL
+384 IYTVDEHIL
-393 KSLELTSRDLITRLA
+393 KSLELTSRDLIIRLA

-476 VY
+476 VKKMLNRFGEEDIYRYLEVVEADRKTHNNDICNLEDLEQIKTILKKIQETKPPLSMKDLKISGKDLLKVGVPKGKIIGEILDYLMEKVLEDENLNNYETLINLAINYKDRPET

>member
-12 ILNLLKEEGQ
+12 ILNLLREEGQ

-32 IFLGLNPKDCIEMRD
+32 IFLGLD
-47 DMEIKLNHNIE
+47 
-58 FILNLLKE
+58 
-66 EGQGYIVGGFVRDI
+66 
-80 FLGLNPKDCD
+80 PKDCD

-179 KSKEDIENIDRKVQ
+179 KSKEDIEN
-193 KVEFTKNIYDDLKR
+193 
-207 RDFTINA
+207 
-214 IAYDGEKFYFG
+214 
-225 EKSKE
+225 
-230 DIENKILRFVGD
+230 KILRFVGD

-261 ATKDLKYFPETI
+261 ATKDLKF
-273 DEIKKSKNLIQNLSG
+273 
-288 DCTQRIKE
+288 
-296 DPLRIL
+296 
-302 RYFRFLATK
+302 
-311 DLKYFP
+311 FP

-332 LSAERIRNESSKIIT
+332 LSAERIRDEFSKIIT

-360 NKILEEIIPEWSE
+360 NKILEEIIPEWSK
-373 TIGFDQKNVHH
+373 TIGFDQKNIHH
-384 IYTVDDHIL
+384 IYTVDEHIL
-393 KSLELTSRDLITRLA
+393 KSLELTSRDLIIRLA

-413 IGKPRCYTFGE
+413 IGKPICYTFGE

-476 VY
+476 VKKMLNRFGEEDIYRYLEVVEADRKTHNNDICNLEDLEQIKTILKKIQETKPPLSMRDLKISGKDLLKVGVPKGKIIGEILDYLMEKVLEDENLNNYETLINLAINYKDRPET

>member
-1 MEIKLNHNIEF
+1 
-12 ILNLLKEEGQ
+12 
-22 GYIVGGFVRD
+22 
-32 IFLGLNPKDCIEMRD
+32 
-47 DMEIKLNHNIE
+47 MEIKLNHNIE

-117 IIQIKIDGIPYEI
+117 IIQIKIGGIPYEI

-179 KSKEDIENIDRKVQ
+179 KSKEDIENKV
-193 KVEFTKNIYDDLKR
+193 
-207 RDFTINA
+207 
-214 IAYDGEKFYFG
+214 
-225 EKSKE
+225 
-230 DIENKILRFVGD
+230 LRFVGD

-273 DEIKKSKNLIQNLSG
+273 E
-288 DCTQRIKE
+288 
-296 DPLRIL
+296 
-302 RYFRFLATK
+302 
-311 DLKYFP
+311 
-317 ETIDEIKKSKNLIQN
+317 EIKKSKNLIQN
-332 LSAERIRNESSKIIT
+332 LSAERIRDEFSKIIT

-360 NKILEEIIPEWSE
+360 NKILEEIIPEWSK
-373 TIGFDQKNVHH
+373 TIGFDQKNIHH
-384 IYTVDDHIL
+384 IYTVDEHIL
-393 KSLELTSRDLITRLA
+393 KSLELTSRDLIIRLA

-476 VY
+476 VKKMLNRFGEEDLYRYLEVVEADRRTHNNDICNLEDLDQIKTILKKIQETKPPLSMRDLKISGKDLLKVGVPKGKIIGKILDYLMEKVLEDENLNNYETLINLAINYKNRPET

>member
-1 MEIKLNHNIEF
+1 MEIKLNPNIEF

-32 IFLGLNPKDCIEMRD
+32 IFLGLD
-47 DMEIKLNHNIE
+47 
-58 FILNLLKE
+58 
-66 EGQGYIVGGFVRDI
+66 
-80 FLGLNPKDCD
+80 PKDCD

-117 IIQIKIDGIPYEI
+117 IIQIKIGGIPYEI

-140 LDRKVQKVEFT
+140 LDRKIQKVEFT
-151 KNIYDDLKRRDFTIN
+151 
-166 AIAYDG
+166 
-172 EKFYFGE
+172 
-179 KSKEDIENIDRKVQ
+179 Q
-193 KVEFTKNIYDDLKR
+193 NIYDDLKR

-230 DIENKILRFVGD
+230 DIENKVLRFVGD

-261 ATKDLKYFPETI
+261 ATKDLKFFQETI
-273 DEIKKSKNLIQNLSG
+273 EEIKKSKNLI
-288 DCTQRIKE
+288 K
-296 DPLRIL
+296 
-302 RYFRFLATK
+302 
-311 DLKYFP
+311 
-317 ETIDEIKKSKNLIQN
+317 N
-332 LSAERIRNESSKIIT
+332 LSAERIRDEFSKIIT
-347 GKNAYKVLKLMSE
+347 GKNGYEILKLMSE

-373 TIGFDQKNVHH
+373 TIGFDQKNIHH
-384 IYTVDDHIL
+384 IYTVDKHIL

-446 NLKFS
+446 NLRFS

-456 RVCKIIRYHSLY
+456 RVCKIIKYHSFY

-476 VY
+476 VKKMLNRFGEEDIHRYLEVVEADRRTHNKEICNLEDLDQIKTILKKIQETKPPLSMKDLKISGKDLLKVGIPKGKIIGEILDYLMEKVLEDESLNNYDTLISLAIDYKNRPET

>member
-32 IFLGLNPKDCIEMRD
+32 
-47 DMEIKLNHNIE
+47 
-58 FILNLLKE
+58 
-66 EGQGYIVGGFVRDI
+66 V

-103 FKKFK
+103 FKNFK

-117 IIQIKIDGIPYEI
+117 IIQIKIDGVPYEI

-140 LDRKVQKVEFT
+140 LDRK
-151 KNIYDDLKRRDFTIN
+151 I
-166 AIAYDG
+166 
-172 EKFYFGE
+172 
-179 KSKEDIENIDRKVQ
+179 Q

-273 DEIKKSKNLIQNLSG
+273 DEIKKSKNLIQNLS
-288 DCTQRIKE
+288 
-296 DPLRIL
+296 
-302 RYFRFLATK
+302 
-311 DLKYFP
+311 
-317 ETIDEIKKSKNLIQN
+317 
-332 LSAERIRNESSKIIT
+332 AERIRDEFSKIIT

-360 NKILEEIIPEWSE
+360 NKILEEIIPEWSK
-373 TIGFDQKNVHH
+373 TIGFDQKNIHH
-384 IYTVDDHIL
+384 IYTVDEHIL
-393 KSLELTSRDLITRLA
+393 KSLELTNGDLITRLA

-456 RVCKIIRYHSLY
+456 RVCKIIKYHSLY
-468 RQNIDEIF
+468 RENIDEIF
-476 VY
+476 VKKMLNRFGEEDLYRYLEVVEADRRTHNNDVCNLEDLEQIKTILKKIQETKPPLSVEDLKISGKDLLKVGVPKGKIIGEILDYLMEKVLEDENLNNYETLINLAINYKDRPET

>member
-1 MEIKLNHNIEF
+1 MEIKLNPNIEF

-32 IFLGLNPKDCIEMRD
+32 IFLGLD
-47 DMEIKLNHNIE
+47 
-58 FILNLLKE
+58 
-66 EGQGYIVGGFVRDI
+66 
-80 FLGLNPKDCD
+80 PKDCD

-117 IIQIKIDGIPYEI
+117 IIQIKIGGIPYEI

-140 LDRKVQKVEFT
+140 LDRKIQKVEFT
-151 KNIYDDLKRRDFTIN
+151 QNIYDDLKRRDFTIN

-179 KSKEDIENIDRKVQ
+179 KSE
-193 KVEFTKNIYDDLKR
+193 
-207 RDFTINA
+207 
-214 IAYDGEKFYFG
+214 
-225 EKSKE
+225 E
-230 DIENKILRFVGD
+230 DIENKVLRFVGD

-261 ATKDLKYFPETI
+261 ATKDLKFFQETI
-273 DEIKKSKNLIQNLSG
+273 EEIKKSKNLI
-288 DCTQRIKE
+288 K
-296 DPLRIL
+296 
-302 RYFRFLATK
+302 
-311 DLKYFP
+311 
-317 ETIDEIKKSKNLIQN
+317 N
-332 LSAERIRNESSKIIT
+332 LSAERIRDEFSKIIT
-347 GKNAYKVLKLMSE
+347 GKNGYEILKLMSE
-360 NKILEEIIPEWSE
+360 NKILEEIIPEWRE
-373 TIGFDQKNVHH
+373 TIGFDQKNIHH
-384 IYTVDDHIL
+384 IYTVDEHIL
-393 KSLELTSRDLITRLA
+393 KSLELTGRDLITRLA

-446 NLKFS
+446 NLRFS

-456 RVCKIIRYHSLY
+456 RVCKIIKYYSLY

-476 VY
+476 VKKMLNRFGEEDIYRYLEVVEADRRTHNKEICNLEDLEQIKSILKKIQENKPPLSMKDLKISGKDLLKVGTPKGKIIGEILDYLMEKVLEDESLNNYDTLISLAINYKNRPET

>member
-32 IFLGLNPKDCIEMRD
+32 IFLGLD
-47 DMEIKLNHNIE
+47 
-58 FILNLLKE
+58 
-66 EGQGYIVGGFVRDI
+66 
-80 FLGLNPKDCD
+80 PKDCD

-140 LDRKVQKVEFT
+140 LDRK
-151 KNIYDDLKRRDFTIN
+151 I
-166 AIAYDG
+166 
-172 EKFYFGE
+172 
-179 KSKEDIENIDRKVQ
+179 Q

-230 DIENKILRFVGD
+230 DIENKVLRFVGD

-273 DEIKKSKNLIQNLSG
+273 E
-288 DCTQRIKE
+288 
-296 DPLRIL
+296 
-302 RYFRFLATK
+302 
-311 DLKYFP
+311 
-317 ETIDEIKKSKNLIQN
+317 EIKKSKNLIQN
-332 LSAERIRNESSKIIT
+332 LSAERIRDEFSKIIT
-347 GKNAYKVLKLMSE
+347 GKNDYKVLKLMSE
-360 NKILEEIIPEWSE
+360 NKILEEIIPEWSK
-373 TIGFDQKNVHH
+373 TIGFDQKNIHH
-384 IYTVDDHIL
+384 IYTVDEHIL
-393 KSLELTSRDLITRLA
+393 KSLELTREDLITRLA

-413 IGKPRCYTFGE
+413 IGKPICYTFGE

-451 KLDTE
+451 KIDTE
-456 RVCKIIRYHSLY
+456 RVCKIIKYHSLY

-476 VY
+476 VKKMLNRFGEEDLYRYLEVVEADRRTHNNDICNLEDLDQIKVILKKIQETKPPLSMKDLKISGKDLLKVGVSKGKIIGEILDYLMEKVLEDENLNNYETLINLAINYKDRPET

>member
-1 MEIKLNHNIEF
+1 
-12 ILNLLKEEGQ
+12 
-22 GYIVGGFVRD
+22 
-32 IFLGLNPKDCIEMRD
+32 
-47 DMEIKLNHNIE
+47 MEIKLNHNIE

-179 KSKEDIENIDRKVQ
+179 KSKEDIEN
-193 KVEFTKNIYDDLKR
+193 
-207 RDFTINA
+207 
-214 IAYDGEKFYFG
+214 
-225 EKSKE
+225 
-230 DIENKILRFVGD
+230 KILRFVGD

-273 DEIKKSKNLIQNLSG
+273 DEIKKSKNLIQNLS
-288 DCTQRIKE
+288 
-296 DPLRIL
+296 
-302 RYFRFLATK
+302 
-311 DLKYFP
+311 
-317 ETIDEIKKSKNLIQN
+317 
-332 LSAERIRNESSKIIT
+332 AERIRDEFSKIIT

-360 NKILEEIIPEWSE
+360 NKILEEIIPEWSK
-373 TIGFDQKNVHH
+373 TIGFDQKNIHH
-384 IYTVDDHIL
+384 IYTVDEHIL

-451 KLDTE
+451 KIDTE
-456 RVCKIIRYHSLY
+456 RVCKIIKYHSLY
-468 RQNIDEIF
+468 RENIDEIF
-476 VY
+476 VKKMLNRFGEEDLYRYLEVVEADRRTHNNDICNLEDLDQIKTILKKIQETKPPLSMKDLKISGKDLLKVGVPKGKIIGEILDYLMEKVLEDENLNNYETLINLAINYKDRPET

>member
-1 MEIKLNHNIEF
+1 MEIKLNPNIEF

-32 IFLGLNPKDCIEMRD
+32 IFLGLD
-47 DMEIKLNHNIE
+47 
-58 FILNLLKE
+58 
-66 EGQGYIVGGFVRDI
+66 
-80 FLGLNPKDCD
+80 PKDCD

-103 FKKFK
+103 FKNFK

-117 IIQIKIDGIPYEI
+117 IIQIKIGGIPYEI

-140 LDRKVQKVEFT
+140 LDRKIQKVEFT
-151 KNIYDDLKRRDFTIN
+151 QNIYDDLKRRDFTIN

-179 KSKEDIENIDRKVQ
+179 KSR
-193 KVEFTKNIYDDLKR
+193 
-207 RDFTINA
+207 
-214 IAYDGEKFYFG
+214 
-225 EKSKE
+225 E
-230 DIENKILRFVGD
+230 DIENKVLRFVGD

-261 ATKDLKYFPETI
+261 STKDLKFFQETI
-273 DEIKKSKNLIQNLSG
+273 EEIKKSKNLI
-288 DCTQRIKE
+288 K
-296 DPLRIL
+296 
-302 RYFRFLATK
+302 
-311 DLKYFP
+311 
-317 ETIDEIKKSKNLIQN
+317 N
-332 LSAERIRNESSKIIT
+332 LSAERIRDEFSKIIT
-347 GKNAYKVLKLMSE
+347 GKNGYEILKLMSE

-373 TIGFDQKNVHH
+373 TIGFDQKNIHH
-384 IYTVDDHIL
+384 IYTVDEHIL
-393 KSLELTSRDLITRLA
+393 KSLELTGRDLITRLA

-446 NLKFS
+446 NLRFS

-456 RVCKIIRYHSLY
+456 RVCKIIKYHSLY

-476 VY
+476 VKKMLNRFGEEDIYRYLDVVEADRRTHNKEICNLEDLDQIKTILKKIQETKPPLSMKDLKISGKDLLKVGTPKGKIIGEILDYLMEKVLEDESLNNYDTLISLAINYKNRPET

>member
-1 MEIKLNHNIEF
+1 
-12 ILNLLKEEGQ
+12 
-22 GYIVGGFVRD
+22 
-32 IFLGLNPKDCIEMRD
+32 
-47 DMEIKLNHNIE
+47 MEIKLNHNIE

-108 PKEMGKHFG
+108 PKGMGKHFG

-179 KSKEDIENIDRKVQ
+179 KSKEDIENKV
-193 KVEFTKNIYDDLKR
+193 
-207 RDFTINA
+207 
-214 IAYDGEKFYFG
+214 
-225 EKSKE
+225 
-230 DIENKILRFVGD
+230 LRFV
-242 CTQRIKE
+242 
-249 DPLRILRYFRFL
+249 
-261 ATKDLKYFPETI
+261 
-273 DEIKKSKNLIQNLSG
+273 G

-332 LSAERIRNESSKIIT
+332 LSAERIRDEFSKIIT

-360 NKILEEIIPEWSE
+360 NKILEEIIPEWSK
-373 TIGFDQKNVHH
+373 TIGFDQKNIHH
-384 IYTVDDHIL
+384 IYTVDEHIL
-393 KSLELTSRDLITRLA
+393 KSLELTNGDLITRLA

-476 VY
+476 VKKMLNRFGEEDIYRYLEVVEADRRTHNNDVCNLEDLEQIKTILKKIQETKPPLSIKDLKISGKDLLKVGVPKGKIIGEILDYLMEKVLEDENLNNYETLINLAINYKDRPET